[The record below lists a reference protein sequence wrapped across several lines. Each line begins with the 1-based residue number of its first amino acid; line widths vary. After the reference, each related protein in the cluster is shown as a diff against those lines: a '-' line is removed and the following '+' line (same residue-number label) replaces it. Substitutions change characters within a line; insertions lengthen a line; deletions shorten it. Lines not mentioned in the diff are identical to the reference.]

1 MEPDPRQLGAAQ
13 QWLQLTSR
21 DMSAPEGIT
30 AGVSEDQVI
39 AGDAM
44 ANGEQLLGLPDAVRA
59 EYLERRISQVDR
71 APACDGLR
79 IAEPPLGAHPDQC
92 VMNRDA
98 TRRPVEVAPAQRQQ
112 LPLPHPGSDSQD
124 EERLERVTAHCFECL
139 LY

>member
-79 IAEPPLGAHPDQC
+79 IAEPVGIG
-92 VMNRDA
+92 N
-98 TRRPVEVAPAQRQQ
+98 
-112 LPLPHPGSDSQD
+112 SDSITP
-124 EERLERVTAHCFECL
+124 RRRVTRGSARRAGPAGEPL
-139 LY
+139 AD